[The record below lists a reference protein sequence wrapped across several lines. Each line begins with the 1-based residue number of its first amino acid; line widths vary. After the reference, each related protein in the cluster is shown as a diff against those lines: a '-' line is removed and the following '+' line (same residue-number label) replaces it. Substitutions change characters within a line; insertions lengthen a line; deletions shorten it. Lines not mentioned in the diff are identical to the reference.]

1 MIDHD
6 GVVFFVQIASGLLSL
21 GALALLLTLCV
32 EFMGGN
38 K

>member
-1 MIDHD
+1 MNHD

-21 GALALLLTLCV
+21 GAIALLLALCV